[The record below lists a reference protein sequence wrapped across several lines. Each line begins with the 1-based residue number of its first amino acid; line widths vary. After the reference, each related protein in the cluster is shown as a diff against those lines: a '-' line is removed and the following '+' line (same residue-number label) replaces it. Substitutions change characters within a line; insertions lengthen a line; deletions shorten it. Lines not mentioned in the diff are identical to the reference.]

1 MYSNSELQFP
11 SILISMKTH
20 KTWQVKGSN
29 CSILHATQLECA
41 NTPALHFPTQ
51 YEMISDVENDAPPFY
66 LSIYKVLRWEG
77 SLMFILWFIY
87 PPPPQTIVCIFSL
100 CVHVLIYSNLSSNIV
115 SLLLKHIH
123 VLLCMNVCKLRNENL
138 STCTIIKIFKMIYN
152 SQSFFV
158 NFYIS
163 GLHIRAGIFFVL
175 M

>member
-11 SILISMKTH
+11 SILFSMKTH

-87 PPPPQTIVCIFSL
+87 PPPTIVCIFSL
-100 CVHVLIYSNLSSNIV
+100 CVHVLLYSNLSSNIV

-138 STCTIIKIFKMIYN
+138 STWYMYHNQKF
-152 SQSFFV
+152 
-158 NFYIS
+158 
-163 GLHIRAGIFFVL
+163 
-175 M
+175 

>member
-11 SILISMKTH
+11 SILFSMKTH

-87 PPPPQTIVCIFSL
+87 PPPNHCLYFFSMCT
-100 CVHVLIYSNLSSNIV
+100 CVDLFKLV

-138 STCTIIKIFKMIYN
+138 STCTIIQNFKMIYN
-152 SQSFFV
+152 NQSFFV
-158 NFYIS
+158 NFFIS

>member
-11 SILISMKTH
+11 SILFSMKTH

-87 PPPPQTIVCIFSL
+87 PPPQTIVCIFSL

-138 STCTIIKIFKMIYN
+138 STCTIIKNFKMIYN
-152 SQSFFV
+152 NQSFFV
-158 NFYIS
+158 NFFIS
-163 GLHIRAGIFFVL
+163 GLHIRAGIFFIL